1 MKRIKLIV
9 AYDGTEYAGWQIQP
23 NKETIEGVLNRELT
37 RLLNEEIKVIGA
49 SRTDSGVHAEGAVCV
64 FDTDSKIPGEKFSYA
79 LNQSLP
85 EDIRIR
91 KSEEVPLD
99 FHPRKVPCRKT
110 YRYSIWHDEFMK
122 PTKCRYTHWIYTK
135 LDIDAMEEA
144 CKYFVGKHDFKSLCS
159 VHTDV
164 ENTERTIYDVHIEVV
179 PEKSV
184 LQSSGLINNSVIQRK
199 ERGPQQIDI
208 YVTGNGF
215 LYNMVR
221 IIAGTLIDVGQGR
234 IQPGEIEGI
243 IAGKQRQLAG
253 QTAPAKG
260 LTLVGY
266 IYKK

>member
-1 MKRIKLIV
+1 MIV
-9 AYDGTEYAGWQIQP
+9 AYDGTNYSGWQIQP
-23 NKETIEGVLNRELT
+23 NKETIEGVLNRELS

-64 FDTDSKIPGEKFSYA
+64 FDTKSRIPGEKFSYA

-91 KSEEVPLD
+91 KSEEVPED

-110 YRYSIWHDEFMK
+110 YRYSIWHDEFLM
-122 PTKCRYTHWIYTK
+122 PTNQRYTHWIYTK
-135 LDIDAMEEA
+135 LDIDAMIKA
-144 CKYFVGKHDFKSLCS
+144 CEYFEGKHDFKSLCS

-164 ENTERTIYDVHIEVV
+164 ENTERTIYDLHIEIT
-179 PEKSV
+179 PQKSL
-184 LQSSGLINNSVIQRK
+184 LQAGGLLNNNVIKYK

-234 IQPGEIEGI
+234 ISAEDIPDI
-243 IAGKQRQLAG
+243 IDGKNRQLAG

-266 IYKK
+266 MYKK